1 MKANCLSCNA
11 IDTIDD
17 GPAGTI
23 KETGEGADATRFGG
37 GVLETAK
44 GEDLFRVVI
53 DGEGLDR
60 KGPITGAA
68 TETTHRTEGFGVV
81 EAYGAVPGG
90 VGNHGVVGTGFVR
103 TKWGNEHGYPPSKN
117 TLNTGEM

>member
-1 MKANCLSCNA
+1 MKANCLSRNA

-23 KETGEGADATRFGG
+23 KEAGEGADATRFGG

-44 GEDLFRVVI
+44 GENLFCVVI

-60 KGPITGAA
+60 KGPITGEA

-81 EAYGAVPGG
+81 KAYGAVPGG
-90 VGNHGVVGTGFVR
+90 VGNHDVVGTGFVR

-117 TLNTGEM
+117 TLTTGET